1 MSSRIVYN
9 SFRNVVRRCNM
20 ADKFVVRQKKPDK
33 REDKSI
39 VMTLR
44 LDREL
49 QEEFDALAAKSD
61 RSRNELMCM
70 ALRYA
75 LDHLEFIP
83 EDGEE

>member
-1 MSSRIVYN
+1 MSRRIVYN
-9 SFRNVVRRCNM
+9 GCRNVIQRCNT

-33 REDKSI
+33 KEDKSI

-49 QEEFDALAAKSD
+49 QEEFDSLAAKSD

-83 EDGEE
+83 EAGE